1 MGQAWLAEELST
13 CTVGHPCKGP
23 GVGCSMACVWR
34 PDAATGLGPAGPG
47 IKFPGGGGLGVVG
60 RCQGLIAAWL
70 WQF

>member
-1 MGQAWLAEELST
+1 
-13 CTVGHPCKGP
+13 
-23 GVGCSMACVWR
+23 MACVWR